1 MEIPLIVS
9 ATLLGL
15 AGAPHCTAMCAAPCA
30 AAVGQGGWRANLGF
44 HLGRL
49 AGYAAVGGLAA
60 ASVAT
65 LAGWS
70 ELSPALR
77 PLWVMLQA
85 AALSLGLWLLVK
97 GRQPAWMAAFGRTP
111 PAPPVPHSSAV
122 PGAPGWQ
129 TVKGPARAA
138 VAGSLWVAWPCGLL
152 QSALLVAAMGSSA
165 ATGALAMAGFALASA
180 PGLLVG
186 PWLARRMLGGAQ
198 APARERLAVRAAGAM
213 LVAFSGWALLH
224 GVWHEVAAFCG
235 LA

>member
-1 MEIPLIVS
+1 MEIPLIAS

-30 AAVGQGGWRANLGF
+30 AALGQGGWRANLGF

-49 AGYAAVGGLAA
+49 AGYSAVGGLAA

-77 PLWVMLQA
+77 PLWVMLHA
-85 AALSLGLWLLVK
+85 AALSLGLWLLVQ
-97 GRQPAWMAAFGRTP
+97 GRQPAWMSALGRTP
-111 PAPPVPHSSAV
+111 AAPS
-122 PGAPGWQ
+122 APGWQ
-129 TVKGPARAA
+129 AVRGPTRAA
-138 VAGSLWVAWPCGLL
+138 VAGGLWVAWPCGLL

-186 PWLARRMLGGAQ
+186 PWLARRLLSGAQ
-198 APARERLAVRAAGAM
+198 GPARERLAVRVAGAM
-213 LVAFSGWALLH
+213 LAAFSGWALLH

>member
-30 AAVGQGGWRANLGF
+30 AALGQGGWRANLGF

-49 AGYAAVGGLAA
+49 AGYSAVGGLAA

-70 ELSPALR
+70 EVSPALR
-77 PLWVMLQA
+77 PLWVLLQA
-85 AALSLGLWLLVK
+85 AALSLGLWLLLK
-97 GRQPAWMAAFGRTP
+97 GRQPGWMSQLGRTP
-111 PAPPVPHSSAV
+111 AAPVAPA
-122 PGAPGWQ
+122 APGWQ
-129 TVKGPARAA
+129 AVRGPARAA
-138 VAGSLWVAWPCGLL
+138 AAGSLWVAWPCGLL

-186 PWLARRMLGGAQ
+186 PWLARRLLGGSPGQ
-198 APARERLAVRAAGAM
+198 AHERLAVRAAGAM

-224 GVWHEVAAFCG
+224 GVWHDVAVFCG

>member
-1 MEIPLIVS
+1 MEIPLIAS

-30 AAVGQGGWRANLGF
+30 AAVGHGGWRANLGF

-49 AGYAAVGGLAA
+49 AGYSAVGGLAA
-60 ASVAT
+60 ASVGT
-65 LAGWS
+65 LAGWA
-70 ELSPALR
+70 EIAPALR
-77 PLWVMLQA
+77 PLWVMLHA

-97 GRQPAWMAAFGRTP
+97 GRQPAWMSSLGRLPSTP
-111 PAPPVPHSSAV
+111 PAP
-122 PGAPGWQ
+122 GWQ
-129 TVKGPARAA
+129 AVKGPARA
-138 VAGSLWVAWPCGLL
+138 VMAGGLWVAWPCGLL

-186 PWLARRMLGGAQ
+186 PWIARRLLGGTHAG
-198 APARERLAVRAAGAM
+198 ARERLAARAAGAM
-213 LVAFSGWALLH
+213 LLAFSGWALLH
-224 GVWHEVAAFCG
+224 GVWHEVAVFCG